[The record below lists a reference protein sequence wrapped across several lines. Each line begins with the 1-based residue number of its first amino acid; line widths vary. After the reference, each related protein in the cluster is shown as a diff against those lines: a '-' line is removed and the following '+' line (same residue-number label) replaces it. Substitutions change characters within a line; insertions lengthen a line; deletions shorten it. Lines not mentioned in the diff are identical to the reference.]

1 MAHLATFAG
10 CIYVAPVADDG
21 TLLGPWEELG
31 EAAPMSLQLQDED
44 PVTIKGRTCRTYG
57 KTIASKVQ
65 PGSATGSLTMF
76 EYTAVNVGRALKGM
90 VTTTDTAST
99 TISDQEVELKEI
111 GQYVEIGAEELSDVV
126 VTGSGGGALVEGTDY
141 DINTALGLIAAK
153 SAAAANSTVTVSAT
167 AGAYQEPRVVIGA
180 NTSAK
185 YAIKGLLINEFTG
198 KQVKV
203 HLRKVLFSSNAEIV
217 LVSEEETERES
228 MAMTL
233 TPEIPTGM
241 SDYGTID
248 GLPLRVGTV

>member
-31 EAAPMSLQLQDED
+31 EAAPLSIQLQDEE
-44 PVTIKGRTCRTYG
+44 PTTIKGRTCKTFG
-57 KTIASKVQ
+57 KTIASKPK
-65 PGSATGSLTMF
+65 PGSATGSLTMY
-76 EYTAVNVGRALKGM
+76 EYTAINVGRALKGM
-90 VTTTDTAST
+90 VQTTETASS
-99 TISDQEVELKEI
+99 TITDQDVELKEA
-111 GQYVEIGAEELSDVV
+111 GQYVEIGAEELSN
-126 VTGSGGGALVEGTDY
+126 VTVTDSGGAALTEGTDY

-153 SAAAANSTVTVSAT
+153 TTSTANTTVKVSAS
-167 AGAYQEPRVVIGA
+167 AGAYNAPRVVIGA

-185 YAIKGLLINEFTG
+185 YAIKGLLINEFSG
-198 KQVKV
+198 KEVKV

-217 LVSEEETERES
+217 LVSEEDTERES

-248 GLPLRVGTV
+248 GLPLRVGSI